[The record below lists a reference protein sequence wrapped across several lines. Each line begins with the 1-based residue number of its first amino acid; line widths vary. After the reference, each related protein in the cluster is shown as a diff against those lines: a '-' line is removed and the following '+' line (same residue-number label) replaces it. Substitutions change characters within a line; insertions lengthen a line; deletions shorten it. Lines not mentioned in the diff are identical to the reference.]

1 MAAEGS
7 GHRAARPWHAL
18 RDLPDRTSL
27 RTKLITG
34 LLALVIVAIAA
45 ISISSVWVLRS
56 YLTSQD
62 DSQLRSVQRAVYT
75 EVVSGEK
82 ILVPGDTVP
91 VLPTNNIFA
100 GVQLPGTA
108 LSPPTSQSGI
118 PYGGYGQAQSVPAV
132 PSSELWAIANSG
144 KFVTVPAQS
153 GSDTWRVITQ
163 PISYLFPTA
172 TGTTEQVKGTLVVGA
187 DLGNINATI
196 GGLAVTILI
205 IGLIVVCILALAI
218 VMVVRASLRPL
229 VDIEE
234 TAGEIAAGHLNRRV
248 PERDPRT
255 EIGSLGRSLNTML
268 SQIETAFHAQE
279 ASEAAAH
286 QSEERMR
293 RFIADASHEL
303 RTPVTAIR
311 GFAEYYRQR
320 GGLVRHWDRDDQ
332 ADAADSGAV
341 ASTSGTGLTP
351 RDLDRIMVRVEKEAA
366 RMGLLVEDLLLLARL
381 DKQRPLARQPVDMLS
396 LAADAVHDTR
406 LLAPARTVDLSVQ
419 PGAAFLVIGDEPR
432 LRQVIGNL
440 MSNAL
445 THTPDGTPIQVSV
458 SSGTLDPQVGDHTP
472 AVILDVTDQGPGM
485 TQEQARRVFER
496 FYRADQART
505 RATGGSGLG
514 LAIVRALVVAQ
525 GGVASVRT
533 AEGQGATFRI
543 ALPLAPEALG
553 HPDDS
558 DAPDDPELTDEAEG
572 TEPADE
578 AHTTSGAESRSV
590 TRPDGSVL
598 DGQGGAGRGP
608 DLLPVR
614 GAEQAGVHQ
623 QRVQLVQRDPGPP
636 ARRQRDRV
644 VVADQDPVQAGR
656 AEQREHGQVGLAVTA
671 VRRGVNE
678 PAPAAGPQHVPGPA
692 VAVDPAWRLGRP
704 GQRTDPVNDRLHQP
718 RVLGPQ
724 RARVHGPGQE
734 RQQPAVRVP
743 LGPVRRVRRVVQRQA
758 GDEPRPR
765 RAEAVRAGHVQPGQV
780 RAELERRLGRGR
792 AGRDHRDDERL
803 RTDGQYFRHRD
814 GGGLGQPAQA
824 VRLGRERGRDLRG
837 PGRVLTAAGALTGS
851 RVGLGE
857 GAAPAGQ
864 RDHEVLVAVLRAD
877 DARLADGQAGEQ
889 PDPVRQGGGT
899 AHAGSPGRPSSWASR
914 AAMTGAAAPSRS
926 ST

>member
-1 MAAEGS
+1 MTASGAGS
-7 GHRAARPWHAL
+7 RAARPWEAL
-18 RDLPDRTSL
+18 RDLSDRTSL

-45 ISISSVWVLRS
+45 ISISGVWVLRS

-62 DSQLRSVQRAVYT
+62 DSQLKSVYSLINSQGFSPPPTPGVVYQLHGILVAVEEPGTPLSASQQQGGLPGYGGDRAV
-75 EVVSGEK
+75 SS
-82 ILVPGDTVP
+82 
-91 VLPTNNIFA
+91 LPS
-100 GVQLPGTA
+100 V
-108 LSPPTSQSGI
+108 PTSQ
-118 PYGGYGQAQSVPAV
+118 
-132 PSSELWAIANSG
+132 LWAITNKG
-144 KFVTVPAQS
+144 KLVTVAAQS
-153 GSDTWRVITQ
+153 GSDTWRVITE
-163 PISYLFPTA
+163 PVSYPLPTT
-172 TGTTEQVKGTLVVGA
+172 TGSTEQVTGTLVVGA

-196 GGLAVTILI
+196 GGLAITVLV

-279 ASEAAAH
+279 ASEVAAH

-320 GGLVRHWDRDDQ
+320 GGLVRHWDRDREEQ
-332 ADAADSGAV
+332 AGAADSAV
-341 ASTSGTGLTP
+341 AAAAAKAGLTP

-381 DKQRPLARQPVDMLS
+381 DKQRPLARQPVDLLS
-396 LAADAVHDTR
+396 LAADTVGDAR
-406 LLAPARTVDLSVQ
+406 LLAPARTIDLSVQ

-445 THTPDGTPIQVSV
+445 THTPDGTPIEVSV
-458 SSGTLDPQVGDHTP
+458 SSGTLDPQAGDHTP

-553 HPDDS
+553 HPDDP
-558 DAPDDPELTDEAEG
+558 DGADDPE
-572 TEPADE
+572 
-578 AHTTSGAESRSV
+578 GA
-590 TRPDGSVL
+590 VL
-598 DGQGGAGRGP
+598 D
-608 DLLPVR
+608 
-614 GAEQAGVHQ
+614 
-623 QRVQLVQRDPGPP
+623 
-636 ARRQRDRV
+636 
-644 VVADQDPVQAGR
+644 
-656 AEQREHGQVGLAVTA
+656 
-671 VRRGVNE
+671 
-678 PAPAAGPQHVPGPA
+678 
-692 VAVDPAWRLGRP
+692 
-704 GQRTDPVNDRLHQP
+704 
-718 RVLGPQ
+718 
-724 RARVHGPGQE
+724 
-734 RQQPAVRVP
+734 
-743 LGPVRRVRRVVQRQA
+743 
-758 GDEPRPR
+758 
-765 RAEAVRAGHVQPGQV
+765 
-780 RAELERRLGRGR
+780 
-792 AGRDHRDDERL
+792 
-803 RTDGQYFRHRD
+803 
-814 GGGLGQPAQA
+814 
-824 VRLGRERGRDLRG
+824 
-837 PGRVLTAAGALTGS
+837 S
-851 RVGLGE
+851 
-857 GAAPAGQ
+857 
-864 RDHEVLVAVLRAD
+864 
-877 DARLADGQAGEQ
+877 
-889 PDPVRQGGGT
+889 
-899 AHAGSPGRPSSWASR
+899 
-914 AAMTGAAAPSRS
+914 
-926 ST
+926 

>member
-1 MAAEGS
+1 MAAEEATS
-7 GHRAARPWHAL
+7 RAERPWQAL
-18 RDLPDRTSL
+18 RDLPDRTSM

-34 LLALVIVAIAA
+34 LLALVIVAVAA
-45 ISISSVWVLRS
+45 ISISGVWVLRS

-62 DSQLRSVQRAVYT
+62 DSQLRSVQRAVYA
-75 EVVSGEK
+75 EVVNGEQ
-82 ILVPGDTVP
+82 ILIPGETVP
-91 VLPTNNIFA
+91 VHPINNIFA

-118 PYGGYGQAQSVPAV
+118 PYGGYAQAQSVPAV
-132 PSSELWAIANSG
+132 PPSQLWAIANSG
-144 KFVTVPAQS
+144 KFVTLPARS

-172 TGTTEQVKGTLVVGA
+172 TGTTEQVNGTLVVGA
-187 DLGNINATI
+187 DLGDINATI

-205 IGLIVVCILALAI
+205 IGLIIVCILALAI

-279 ASEAAAH
+279 ASEVAAH

-320 GGLVRHWDRDDQ
+320 GGLVRHWDRDEQ
-332 ADAADSGAV
+332 TDAADSGAAV
-341 ASTSGTGLTP
+341 RTAKAGLTP
-351 RDLDRIMVRVEKEAA
+351 KDLDRIMVRVEKEAA

-406 LLAPARTVDLSVQ
+406 LLAPARTIDLSVQ

-533 AEGQGATFRI
+533 DEGQGATFRI

-558 DAPDDPELTDEAEG
+558 DAADDPELTDEADGTELADEAEG
-572 TEPADE
+572 TEPAEGTGPADE
-578 AHTTSGAESRSV
+578 AHTTS
-590 TRPDGSVL
+590 
-598 DGQGGAGRGP
+598 
-608 DLLPVR
+608 
-614 GAEQAGVHQ
+614 
-623 QRVQLVQRDPGPP
+623 
-636 ARRQRDRV
+636 
-644 VVADQDPVQAGR
+644 
-656 AEQREHGQVGLAVTA
+656 
-671 VRRGVNE
+671 
-678 PAPAAGPQHVPGPA
+678 
-692 VAVDPAWRLGRP
+692 WR
-704 GQRTDPVNDRLHQP
+704 
-718 RVLGPQ
+718 
-724 RARVHGPGQE
+724 
-734 RQQPAVRVP
+734 
-743 LGPVRRVRRVVQRQA
+743 
-758 GDEPRPR
+758 
-765 RAEAVRAGHVQPGQV
+765 
-780 RAELERRLGRGR
+780 
-792 AGRDHRDDERL
+792 
-803 RTDGQYFRHRD
+803 
-814 GGGLGQPAQA
+814 
-824 VRLGRERGRDLRG
+824 
-837 PGRVLTAAGALTGS
+837 
-851 RVGLGE
+851 
-857 GAAPAGQ
+857 
-864 RDHEVLVAVLRAD
+864 
-877 DARLADGQAGEQ
+877 
-889 PDPVRQGGGT
+889 
-899 AHAGSPGRPSSWASR
+899 
-914 AAMTGAAAPSRS
+914 
-926 ST
+926 

>member
-1 MAAEGS
+1 M
-7 GHRAARPWHAL
+7 
-18 RDLPDRTSL
+18 

-34 LLALVIVAIAA
+34 LLALVIVAVAA

-62 DSQLRSVQRAVYT
+62 DSQLKSVYSFINSQGLTAT
-75 EVVSGEK
+75 PGEAYQLHG
-82 ILVPGDTVP
+82 ILVAVQEPGTPLSASGQEGGLPGYGGDRQVSSLP
-91 VLPTNNIFA
+91 SVPTN
-100 GVQLPGTA
+100 Q
-108 LSPPTSQSGI
+108 
-118 PYGGYGQAQSVPAV
+118 
-132 PSSELWAIANSG
+132 LWAIGNNG
-144 KFVTVPAQS
+144 KLLTVPAQS
-153 GSDTWRVITQ
+153 GNDTWRVITT
-163 PISYLFPTA
+163 PVSYQLPTS
-172 TGTTEQVKGTLVVGA
+172 TGGTEQVSGTLIIGA
-187 DLGNINATI
+187 DLGNINAVI
-196 GGLAVTILI
+196 GDLAVTALI
-205 IGLIVVCILALAI
+205 IGAIIVCILALAI

-279 ASEAAAH
+279 ASETAAH

-320 GGLVRHWDRDDQ
+320 GGLVRHWDRDEQ
-332 ADAADSGAV
+332 AGAADSGAV
-341 ASTSGTGLTP
+341 APTSGAGLTP
-351 RDLDRIMVRVEKEAA
+351 HDLDRIMVRVEKEAA

-458 SSGTLDPQVGDHTP
+458 SCGTLDPQVGDHTP

-553 HPDDS
+553 HLDDS
-558 DAPDDPELTDEAEG
+558 DAADDLELTDEAQG

-578 AHTTSGAESRSV
+578 PRTTSGAESRSDQ
-590 TRPDGSVL
+590 P
-598 DGQGGAGRGP
+598 
-608 DLLPVR
+608 
-614 GAEQAGVHQ
+614 QA
-623 QRVQLVQRDPGPP
+623 
-636 ARRQRDRV
+636 
-644 VVADQDPVQAGR
+644 
-656 AEQREHGQVGLAVTA
+656 
-671 VRRGVNE
+671 
-678 PAPAAGPQHVPGPA
+678 
-692 VAVDPAWRLGRP
+692 
-704 GQRTDPVNDRLHQP
+704 
-718 RVLGPQ
+718 
-724 RARVHGPGQE
+724 
-734 RQQPAVRVP
+734 
-743 LGPVRRVRRVVQRQA
+743 
-758 GDEPRPR
+758 
-765 RAEAVRAGHVQPGQV
+765 
-780 RAELERRLGRGR
+780 
-792 AGRDHRDDERL
+792 
-803 RTDGQYFRHRD
+803 
-814 GGGLGQPAQA
+814 
-824 VRLGRERGRDLRG
+824 
-837 PGRVLTAAGALTGS
+837 
-851 RVGLGE
+851 
-857 GAAPAGQ
+857 
-864 RDHEVLVAVLRAD
+864 
-877 DARLADGQAGEQ
+877 
-889 PDPVRQGGGT
+889 
-899 AHAGSPGRPSSWASR
+899 
-914 AAMTGAAAPSRS
+914 
-926 ST
+926 